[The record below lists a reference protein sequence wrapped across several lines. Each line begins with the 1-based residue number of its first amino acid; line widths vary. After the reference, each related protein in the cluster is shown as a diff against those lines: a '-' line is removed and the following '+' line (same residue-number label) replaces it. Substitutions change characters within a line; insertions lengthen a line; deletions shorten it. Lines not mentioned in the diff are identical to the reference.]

1 MKLGNLFLGFIS
13 LLFIGMLVL
22 YWFVPT
28 GDLEFGIERSSNF
41 SLDKN
46 MVLMQF
52 YDNMRFP
59 DKIISYSISDNCT
72 IKKRSDMK
80 WAFDILENESILE
93 FYELSKDGQIIVDC
107 DDRNRVEDGL
117 FIAGEGGPTNIT
129 KGENFNVILNGQI
142 LLIKDSECER
152 PNIAI
157 HELLHVLGFNHSD
170 NVNNIMYP
178 VSKCKQVIGDEIP
191 TEINRLYSVPS
202 YPDLLIRD
210 VSTEIHGRYIDLNIS
225 IFNDGLKKAEK
236 FNLIIFADEKEIKEI
251 ELDELEIGTG
261 LNIELTNLLLT
272 KIKVE
277 EISVLIE
284 TDETELSL
292 ENNQILLKYNFFFLI

>member
-1 MKLGNLFLGFIS
+1 MKVASFFLGLVSF
-13 LLFIGMLVL
+13 LLIGMLVL

-28 GDLEFGIERSSNF
+28 EDIEFGIERSSNF
-41 SLDKN
+41 SLDEN

-59 DKIISYSISDNCT
+59 DKIISYSISDDCT
-72 IKKRSDMK
+72 IKKKSDMR
-80 WAFDILENESILE
+80 WAFDIVENETILKFNE
-93 FYELSKDGQIIVDC
+93 FSENGQIIVDC
-107 DDRNRVEDGL
+107 DNRNRVEEGL

-191 TEINRLYSVPS
+191 SEIDRLYSTPS

-210 VSTEIHGRYIDLNIS
+210 VSIEMHGRYIDLNIS
-225 IFNDGLKKAEK
+225 IFNDGLKEVEK
-236 FNLIIFADEKEIKEI
+236 FDLIIFANEKEIKKI
-251 ELDELEIGTG
+251 EMDRLGIGTG

-272 KIKVE
+272 KIKIE
-277 EISVLIE
+277 EIRVLIE
-284 TDETELSL
+284 TNETELSL
-292 ENNQILLKYNFFFLI
+292 ENNQILLTKI

>member
-292 ENNQILLKYNFFFLI
+292 ENNQILLTKI